1 MAKPSQGDLEA
12 IHHLRDLYQAMS
24 KELGKVIIGQQDVI
38 ERLLIC
44 ILARGHALLM
54 GVPGLAKT
62 TIINALSQV
71 MSLDFNRIQFTPDLM
86 PSDITGTE
94 ILQET
99 DQPGKRAFV
108 FTKGPVFGNVIPVS
122 YTHLTLPTNREV

>member
-1 MAKPSQGDLEA
+1 
-12 IHHLRDLYQAMS
+12 MS

-62 TIINALSQV
+62 TIITSFQV
-71 MSLDFNRIQFTPDLM
+71 MSLISTGSNSHPISCS
-86 PSDITGTE
+86 SDITGTE

-99 DQPGKRAFV
+99 DQFGKRAFV
-108 FTKGPVFGNVIPVS
+108 FTKGPIFGNVILADEQLDTAKDTVS
-122 YTHLTLPTNREV
+122 LCWKPW